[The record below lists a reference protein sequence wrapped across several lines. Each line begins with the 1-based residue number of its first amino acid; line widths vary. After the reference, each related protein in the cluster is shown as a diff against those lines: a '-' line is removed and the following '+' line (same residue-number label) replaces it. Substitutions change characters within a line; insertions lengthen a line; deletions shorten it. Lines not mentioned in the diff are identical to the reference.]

1 MFSYMKLKKLLNAIF
16 AFLAIVVISACTINN
31 DSAKSEEKDSESVNS
46 TSSSTDS
53 TKTDKK
59 SSTYSAETN
68 TLTDHRDNQ
77 VYKTVT
83 IGLQVWMAQNLN
95 YETDDSYCYND
106 DTANCE
112 KYGRLYKWESA
123 LRACPGVWHLPT
135 KMDFETLF
143 EAVGGEGIAGT
154 KLKSSS
160 GWGENL
166 YGESGDGS
174 DDFGFSALPV
184 GFKSIKGP
192 CYKQGQTAHF
202 WSSTEIDADIVYNIY
217 LNSKFKS
224 GTMDTIHKLMAISVR
239 CLKD

>member
-1 MFSYMKLKKLLNAIF
+1 MKSTKLLNVIF
-16 AFLAIVVISACTINN
+16 AFVAIAAISACTINN
-31 DSAKSEEKDSESVNS
+31 DSAKTEEKDSESVNT
-46 TSSSTDS
+46 TSNSADS

-68 TLTDHRDNQ
+68 TLTDQRDNQ
-77 VYKTVT
+77 AYKTVT
-83 IGLQVWMAQNLN
+83 IGPQVWMAQNLN
-95 YETDDSYCYND
+95 YETEDSYCYND
-106 DTANCE
+106 DPANCE

-123 LRACPGVWHLPT
+123 LRACPDGWHLPT

-143 EAVGGEGIAGT
+143 ETVGGERIAGT

-160 GWGENL
+160 GWENNL
-166 YGESGDGS
+166 SGESGNGS

-202 WSSTEIDADIVYNIY
+202 WSSTEIDTDIVYNIY
-217 LNSKFKS
+217 FSSKIRS
-224 GTMDTIHKLMAISVR
+224 GTVDTISKLMAISVR